1 MATIPLARV
10 RAGAASSAT
19 LVTLLVTAGLGNQAL
34 DSWRTAR
41 ANSDGLGGWTGVL
54 FQPLLLT
61 GWRFNEPSG
70 PSKLD
75 HYLAPLVF
83 NVVFVV
89 GTALLVAW
97 ATRGSGRLSTLFT
110 AWGMV
115 TLAGGIAAAACTPL
129 AFAGIAGQAAKAFQ
143 VTVPQGLSLGFIVG
157 AIAGVVA
164 CVFGGGAGAASSSS
178 AEPAPS
184 PLEATATLP
193 MGTNWPLSTD
203 E

>member
-1 MATIPLARV
+1 MATIPLVRV
-10 RAGAASSAT
+10 RAGATSSAT

-34 DSWRTAR
+34 DSWRASR
-41 ANSDGLGGWTGVL
+41 AGSDSLSGWVGVL
-54 FQPLLLT
+54 FQPLQLI

-70 PSKLD
+70 ANSLQ

-83 NVVFVV
+83 NVVFVL

-97 ATRGSGRLSTLFT
+97 ATNGRGRLATLFT
-110 AWGMV
+110 TWGSV
-115 TLAGGIAAAACTPL
+115 TLAGGVAAAACTPM

-143 VTVPQGLSLGFIVG
+143 ETVPQGLSLGFIVG

-164 CVFGGGAGAASSSS
+164 CVFGGGSGAPASSS

-184 PLEATATLP
+184 PLETTATLP
-193 MGTNWPLSTD
+193 MGANWPLSTD